1 MAVRLS
7 FCSSSTTVQ
16 PTHWDRS
23 GIDSSDEHLVA
34 RWIFLRRLH
43 GDYRARSGVVLSSQR
58 DSALLMLPRPRAALP
73 GLRLARLRTGIFRE
87 RSHSRVFNS
96 SLRT

>member
-16 PTHWDRS
+16 RTHWDRS

-34 RWIFLRRLH
+34 RWIFLRWLH
-43 GDYRARSGVVLSSQR
+43 GDYRARSEVVLSSQR
-58 DSALLMLPRPRAALP
+58 DAALLMLPRPRAALP
-73 GLRLARLRTGIFRE
+73 GLRLARLHTEIFRRLLGLE
-87 RSHSRVFNS
+87 LHNKD
-96 SLRT
+96 LG

>member
-7 FCSSSTTVQ
+7 FCSPSTTVQ
-16 PTHWDRS
+16 RTHRDRS

-34 RWIFLRRLH
+34 RWIILRRLH
-43 GDYRARSGVVLSSQR
+43 GEYRARSEVVLSGQR
-58 DSALLMLPRPRAALP
+58 NAALLMLPRPRAALLD
-73 GLRLARLRTGIFRE
+73 LRLARLRTGIFRE
-87 RSHSRVFNS
+87 RLYSRVFNS